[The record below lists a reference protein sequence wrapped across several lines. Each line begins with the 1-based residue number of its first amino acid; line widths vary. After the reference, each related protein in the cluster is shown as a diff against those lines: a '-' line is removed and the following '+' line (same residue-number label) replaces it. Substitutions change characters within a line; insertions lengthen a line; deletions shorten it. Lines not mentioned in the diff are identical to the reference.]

1 MKRTPSNP
9 GLALPVNLV
18 LIGILLIGIW
28 RGQAPFDTVIRL
40 PSLLLILV
48 VINTLLIFRE
58 SLCGSGGTGGCAPAG
73 RASRS
78 AHLERVSRLR
88 RMLNTRISGSDES
101 QLPADAL
108 GTLLGSTDQAA
119 MALYTLDE
127 SGAFA
132 QLATCGAL
140 PAQLTAAR
148 FVVQNGELV
157 LRHPA
162 GLGDEVIFRWETAPR
177 HARHASAVTV
187 LTIEL
192 VPLMMDG
199 KPSALLVS
207 MPKPSG
213 PRFSKR
219 LDAETAG
226 MFLEGA
232 LARWQSSIRA
242 TEGRAHDHQ
251 TGLQRFEWFK
261 EAFEIE
267 VERSER
273 YHQNLTLMLVDL
285 TPCDDLPAGQ
295 REALRQAVAAA
306 LRDSLRRLDQA
317 FVSSRPGKFAAI
329 LTETGSDVAARVT
342 ERVRQAFA
350 TRVGDLRRLNPR
362 LAIGTASYP
371 SDATHGDGLR
381 EMAEEALAEAVKSGR
396 PVVAYGSI
404 HSGEEK

>member
-1 MKRTPSNP
+1 
-9 GLALPVNLV
+9 
-18 LIGILLIGIW
+18 
-28 RGQAPFDTVIRL
+28 
-40 PSLLLILV
+40 
-48 VINTLLIFRE
+48 RE
-58 SLCGSGGTGGCAPAG
+58 AA
-73 RASRS
+73 RR
-78 AHLERVSRLR
+78 ERVSRLR
-88 RMLNTRISGSDES
+88 RALNARVAGADES
-101 QLPADAL
+101 ALPADAL
-108 GTLLGSTDQAA
+108 GTLLGVTAQAG

-127 SGAFA
+127 SGSFA
-132 QLATCGAL
+132 LLASCGGLPVQLS
-140 PAQLTAAR
+140 AAR
-148 FVVQNGELV
+148 FVVQSGELV

-162 GLGDEVIFRWETAPR
+162 GLGDETLCRWEAAPR
-177 HARHASAVTV
+177 LARHDSTVTV

-192 VPLMMDG
+192 VPLTMDG
-199 KPSALLVS
+199 KPTALLVS
-207 MPKPSG
+207 IPKPSG
-213 PRFSKR
+213 PRLEKW

-226 MFLEGA
+226 LFLEGA

-295 REALRQAVAAA
+295 REPLRLAVAAA

-317 FVSSRPGKFAAI
+317 FVSNRPGKFAAI

-342 ERVRQAFA
+342 ERVRQAFSS
-350 TRVGDLRRLNPR
+350 RVGDLRRLNPR

-396 PVVAYGSI
+396 PIVAYGSI